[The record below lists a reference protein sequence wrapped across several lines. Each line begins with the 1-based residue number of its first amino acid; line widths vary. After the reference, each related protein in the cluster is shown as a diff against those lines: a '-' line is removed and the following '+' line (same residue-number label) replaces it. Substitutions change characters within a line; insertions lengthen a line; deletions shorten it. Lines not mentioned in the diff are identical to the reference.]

1 MSNKCETPPGGEGL
15 AGISVHTGYTRTYAP
30 KCRTAQA
37 EKYTKSLICELQEFI
52 ADELIEMQVWL
63 DRAHAAE
70 TPDTMV
76 GALSI
81 ARQIWTEID
90 AGIDEIYSLK
100 CPRSNARV
108 YPTRIESKKQYEH
121 RSFQLSRR
129 SLDALYRHA
138 RRLERAEAA
147 R

>member
-1 MSNKCETPPGGEGL
+1 
-15 AGISVHTGYTRTYAP
+15 
-30 KCRTAQA
+30 
-37 EKYTKSLICELQEFI
+37 
-52 ADELIEMQVWL
+52 
-63 DRAHAAE
+63 
-70 TPDTMV
+70 MV

-90 AGIDEIYSLK
+90 TGIDEIHSLK

-108 YPTRIESKKQYEH
+108 YPTRIESKKLYEH